1 MYFICSYL
9 SAFSSVHNKICKT
22 NNHDYGA
29 STNLYSLNEN
39 GEIVRE
45 NLQKILSVL
54 AAHQIILWEYDILTG
69 KCSFTDDYFRNL
81 SSDAKVLY
89 GLMLDRMALSMK
101 NRWIDEENRV
111 YIIFS
116 LEQVMMYMNC
126 GRDKGMKTLAEL
138 DTKKGIGLIERV
150 KQGFGKPDVIYV
162 KSFVMKEK
170 PEPVPE
176 PEPEAFETEGEG
188 LSSDE
193 VGNAD
198 LSRSEKPTCR
208 GRKNRP
214 DEVDKTDLS
223 RSEKPTYRGRESR
236 SPEVGK
242 IDPNYTY
249 YNNTDLSDTDRS
261 NTNLINPSERQP
273 AKRSGRMD
281 EMDVIHAYTAI
292 VKENIEYDTLIQSAR
307 LGEKEYIDEI
317 VELLVETISA
327 KRDTLSIGGA
337 EYPYQ
342 FVKNKLLKVE
352 SSHIQYLL
360 ECLHDNTTKIH
371 NVRAYL
377 LACIFN
383 APSTINNYYRAE
395 VNHDMYGGGNL

>member
-1 MYFICSYL
+1 M
-9 SAFSSVHNKICKT
+9 
-22 NNHDYGA
+22 
-29 STNLYSLNEN
+29 
-39 GEIVRE
+39 
-45 NLQKILSVL
+45 
-54 AAHQIILWEYDILTG
+54 
-69 KCSFTDDYFRNL
+69 
-81 SSDAKVLY
+81 
-89 GLMLDRMALSMK
+89 
-101 NRWIDEENRV
+101 
-111 YIIFS
+111 
-116 LEQVMMYMNC
+116 
-126 GRDKGMKTLAEL
+126 
-138 DTKKGIGLIERV
+138 
-150 KQGFGKPDVIYV
+150 

>member
-1 MYFICSYL
+1 MAKYDVTFDYFHGYESEQF
-9 SAFSSVHNKICKT
+9 AFYRIPK
-22 NNHDYGA
+22 
-29 STNLYSLNEN
+29 
-39 GEIVRE
+39 
-45 NLQKILSVL
+45 VL
-54 AAHQIILWEYDILTG
+54 
-69 KCSFTDDYFRNL
+69 FTDDYFRNL

-188 LSSDE
+188 LS
-193 VGNAD
+193 
-198 LSRSEKPTCR
+198 
-208 GRKNRP
+208 
-214 DEVDKTDLS
+214 
-223 RSEKPTYRGRESR
+223 

>member
-1 MYFICSYL
+1 MAKYDVTFDYFHGYESEQF
-9 SAFSSVHNKICKT
+9 AFYRIPK
-22 NNHDYGA
+22 
-29 STNLYSLNEN
+29 
-39 GEIVRE
+39 
-45 NLQKILSVL
+45 VL
-54 AAHQIILWEYDILTG
+54 
-69 KCSFTDDYFRNL
+69 FTDDYFRNL

-150 KQGFGKPDVIYV
+150 NQGFGKPDVIYV
-162 KSFVMKEK
+162 KSFLMKEK
-170 PEPVPE
+170 PEPV

-242 IDPNYTY
+242 IDPN
-249 YNNTDLSDTDRS
+249 
-261 NTNLINPSERQP
+261 
-273 AKRSGRMD
+273 
-281 EMDVIHAYTAI
+281 
-292 VKENIEYDTLIQSAR
+292 YDTLIQSAR